1 MSQKVEIKAEQPP
14 SIDAEYGLTLQR
26 HPPSSMS
33 DMSEAIESPQVV
45 KVELNEKDKQPE
57 LGSMQSSIA
66 GKESIF
72 ADLQALRRQDSLTE

>member
-26 HPPSSMS
+26 HPASSMS
-33 DMSEAIESPQVV
+33 DMSEAIESPQLV
-45 KVELNEKDKQPE
+45 KVELNEKDKE

-72 ADLQALRRQDSLTE
+72 ADLQALRRLDSLTE